1 MFCKQIL
8 NDYLRQR
15 SHQTILQEPRLKGE
29 VKISQIRLFHGWKE
43 VRLQRNHT
51 IL

>member
-8 NDYLRQR
+8 NCYLRQR
-15 SHQTILQEPRLKGE
+15 SHQTFLLERQIPGE

-43 VRLQRNHT
+43 VRLQ
-51 IL
+51 